1 MKRLF
6 PLLLVLVLLCGCT
19 PKSRYDPNR
28 HHYVSEERKESP
40 AVWYGSDE
48 DAFPPP
54 DDFMMSNAVASD
66 AILIGTVKTDGVIID
81 DPLSEKTPEL
91 TQRYTSYTV
100 EVNEIWFGDTQQDE
114 LDVWIVGD
122 ETFGR
127 LPKPQ
132 KGDVLILFLRKDLH
146 QDVYYQSLNY
156 DCNTFAINPPDDT
169 LFSFCSHEEMTSF
182 DGKSVNTLKK
192 AIEKKLK
199 EFGKVEEDYVYWCGA
214 VGKEYRSQALTD
226 WLNGD

>member
-6 PLLLVLVLLCGCT
+6 PLLLVLVFLCGCT

-48 DAFPPP
+48 DAFPLP
-54 DDFMMSNAVASD
+54 DDFLMASAVASD
-66 AILIGTVKTDGVIID
+66 VILVGTVVGEGETVTV
-81 DPLSEKTPEL
+81 PMTESAPEL
-91 TQRYTSYTV
+91 TVTYTYYPIHV
-100 EVNEIWFGDTQQDE
+100 EETWYGETETDEIILG
-114 LDVWIVGD
+114 LYGD
-122 ETFGR
+122 ENGGF
-127 LPKPQ
+127 LPKVRE
-132 KGDVLILFLRKDLH
+132 GDALVLFLFQEK
-146 QDVYYQSLNY
+146 QDGRYYPSQAAFY
-156 DCNTFAINPPDDT
+156 AINPPDDT
-169 LFSFCSHEEMTSF
+169 LFSFSADETLTSF

-199 EFGKVEEDYVYWCGA
+199 EFGKVEEGYVYWCGA

-226 WLNGD
+226 WLNED

>member
-54 DDFMMSNAVASD
+54 DDFLMASAVASD
-66 AILIGTVKTDGVIID
+66 VILVGTVVGEGETVTV
-81 DPLSEKTPEL
+81 PMTESAPEL
-91 TQRYTSYTV
+91 TVTYTYYPIHV
-100 EVNEIWFGDTQQDE
+100 EETWYGETETDEIILG
-114 LDVWIVGD
+114 LYGD
-122 ETFGR
+122 ENGGF
-127 LPKPQ
+127 LPKVRE
-132 KGDVLILFLRKDLH
+132 GDALVLFLFQEK
-146 QDVYYQSLNY
+146 QDGRYYPSQAAFY
-156 DCNTFAINPPDDT
+156 AINPPDDT
-169 LFSFCSHEEMTSF
+169 LFSFSADETLTSF

>member
-6 PLLLVLVLLCGCT
+6 PLLLVLVFLCGCT

-54 DDFMMSNAVASD
+54 DDFLMASAVASD
-66 AILIGTVKTDGVIID
+66 VILVGTVVGEGETVTV
-81 DPLSEKTPEL
+81 PMTESAPEL
-91 TQRYTSYTV
+91 TVTYTYYPIHV
-100 EVNEIWFGDTQQDE
+100 EETWYGETETDEIILG
-114 LDVWIVGD
+114 LYGD
-122 ETFGR
+122 ENGGF
-127 LPKPQ
+127 LPKLRE
-132 KGDVLILFLRKDLH
+132 GDALVLFLFQEK
-146 QDVYYQSLNY
+146 QDGRYYPSQAAFY
-156 DCNTFAINPPDDT
+156 AINPPDDT

-199 EFGKVEEDYVYWCGA
+199 EFGKVEEGYVYWCGA

>member
-6 PLLLVLVLLCGCT
+6 PLLLVLVFLCGCT

-54 DDFMMSNAVASD
+54 DDFMMASAVASD
-66 AILIGTVKTDGVIID
+66 VILVGTVVGEGETVTV
-81 DPLSEKTPEL
+81 PMTESAPEL
-91 TQRYTSYTV
+91 TVTYTYYPIHV
-100 EVNEIWFGDTQQDE
+100 EETWYGETETDEIILG
-114 LDVWIVGD
+114 LYGD
-122 ETFGR
+122 ENGGF
-127 LPKPQ
+127 LPKVRE
-132 KGDVLILFLRKDLH
+132 GDALVLFLFQEK
-146 QDVYYQSLNY
+146 QDGRYYPSQAAFY
-156 DCNTFAINPPDDT
+156 AINPPDDT
-169 LFSFCSHEEMTSF
+169 LFSFSADETLTSF

-199 EFGKVEEDYVYWCGA
+199 EFGKVEEGYVYWCGA

>member
-48 DAFPPP
+48 DSFPPP
-54 DDFMMSNAVASD
+54 DDFLMASAVASD
-66 AILIGTVKTDGVIID
+66 VILVGTVVGEGETVTV
-81 DPLSEKTPEL
+81 PMTESAPEL
-91 TQRYTSYTV
+91 TVTYTYYPIHV
-100 EVNEIWFGDTQQDE
+100 EETWYGETETDEIILG
-114 LDVWIVGD
+114 LYGD
-122 ETFGR
+122 ENGR
-127 LPKPQ
+127 FLPKVRE
-132 KGDVLILFLRKDLH
+132 GDALVLFLFQEK
-146 QDVYYQSLNY
+146 QDGRYYPSQAAFY
-156 DCNTFAINPPDDT
+156 AINPPDDT
-169 LFSFCSHEEMTSF
+169 LFSFSADETLTSF
-182 DGKSVNTLKK
+182 DGKNVNTLKK
-192 AIEKKLK
+192 AIKKKLK
-199 EFGKVEEDYVYWCGA
+199 EFGKVEEGYVYWCGA

>member
-1 MKRLF
+1 MKRLL

-54 DDFMMSNAVASD
+54 DDFMMASAVASD
-66 AILIGTVKTDGVIID
+66 VILVGTVVGEGETVTV
-81 DPLSEKTPEL
+81 PMTESAPEL
-91 TQRYTSYTV
+91 TVTYTYYPIHV
-100 EVNEIWFGDTQQDE
+100 EETWYGETETDEIILG
-114 LDVWIVGD
+114 LYGD
-122 ETFGR
+122 ENGGF
-127 LPKPQ
+127 LPKVRE
-132 KGDVLILFLRKDLH
+132 GDALVLFLFQEK
-146 QDVYYQSLNY
+146 QDGRYYPSQAAFY
-156 DCNTFAINPPDDT
+156 AINPPDDT
-169 LFSFCSHEEMTSF
+169 LFSFSADETLTSF

-199 EFGKVEEDYVYWCGA
+199 EFGKVEEGYVYWCGA

>member
-54 DDFMMSNAVASD
+54 DDFLMASVVASD
-66 AILIGTVKTDGVIID
+66 VILVGTVVGEGETVTV
-81 DPLSEKTPEL
+81 PMTESAPEL
-91 TQRYTSYTV
+91 TVTYTYYPIHV
-100 EVNEIWFGDTQQDE
+100 EETWYGETETDEIILG
-114 LDVWIVGD
+114 LYGD
-122 ETFGR
+122 ENGGF
-127 LPKPQ
+127 LPKVRE
-132 KGDVLILFLRKDLH
+132 GDALVLFLFQEK
-146 QDVYYQSLNY
+146 QDGRYYPSQAAFY
-156 DCNTFAINPPDDT
+156 AINPPDDT
-169 LFSFCSHEEMTSF
+169 LFSFSADETLTSF

-199 EFGKVEEDYVYWCGA
+199 EFGKVEEGYVYWCGA

>member
-54 DDFMMSNAVASD
+54 DDFLMASAVASD
-66 AILIGTVKTDGVIID
+66 VILVGTVVGEGETVTV
-81 DPLSEKTPEL
+81 PMTESAPEL
-91 TQRYTSYTV
+91 TVTYTYYPIHV
-100 EVNEIWFGDTQQDE
+100 EETWYGETDEIILG
-114 LDVWIVGD
+114 LYGD
-122 ETFGR
+122 ENGGF
-127 LPKPQ
+127 LPKVRE
-132 KGDVLILFLRKDLH
+132 GDALVLFLFQEK
-146 QDVYYQSLNY
+146 QDGRYYPSQAAFY
-156 DCNTFAINPPDDT
+156 AINPPDDT
-169 LFSFCSHEEMTSF
+169 LFSFSADETLTSF

-199 EFGKVEEDYVYWCGA
+199 EFGKVEEGYVYWCGA

>member
-6 PLLLVLVLLCGCT
+6 PLLLVLVFLCGCT

-54 DDFMMSNAVASD
+54 DDFLMASAVASD
-66 AILIGTVKTDGVIID
+66 VILVGTVVGEGETVTV
-81 DPLSEKTPEL
+81 PMTESAPEL
-91 TQRYTSYTV
+91 TVTYTYYPIHV
-100 EVNEIWFGDTQQDE
+100 EETWYGETETDEIILG
-114 LDVWIVGD
+114 LYGD
-122 ETFGR
+122 ENGGF
-127 LPKPQ
+127 LPKVRE
-132 KGDVLILFLRKDLH
+132 GDALVLFLFQEK
-146 QDVYYQSLNY
+146 QDGRYYPSQAAFY
-156 DCNTFAINPPDDT
+156 AINPPDDT
-169 LFSFCSHEEMTSF
+169 LFSFSADETLTSF
-182 DGKSVNTLKK
+182 DEKSVNTLKK

-199 EFGKVEEDYVYWCGA
+199 EFGKVEEGYVYWCGA

>member
-19 PKSRYDPNR
+19 PKSRYDPNC

-48 DAFPPP
+48 DSFPLP
-54 DDFMMSNAVASD
+54 DDFLMASAVASD
-66 AILIGTVKTDGVIID
+66 VILVGTVVGEGETVTV
-81 DPLSEKTPEL
+81 PMTESAPEL
-91 TQRYTSYTV
+91 TVTYTYYPIHV
-100 EVNEIWFGDTQQDE
+100 EETWYGETETDEIILG
-114 LDVWIVGD
+114 LYGD
-122 ETFGR
+122 ENGGF
-127 LPKPQ
+127 LPKVRE
-132 KGDVLILFLRKDLH
+132 GDALVLFLFQEK
-146 QDVYYQSLNY
+146 QDGRYYPSQAAFY
-156 DCNTFAINPPDDT
+156 AINPPDDT
-169 LFSFCSHEEMTSF
+169 LFSFSADETLTSF

-199 EFGKVEEDYVYWCGA
+199 EFGKVEEGYVYWCGA

>member
-54 DDFMMSNAVASD
+54 DDFLMASAVASD
-66 AILIGTVKTDGVIID
+66 VILVGTVVGEGETVTV
-81 DPLSEKTPEL
+81 PMTESAPEL
-91 TQRYTSYTV
+91 TVTYTYYPIHV
-100 EVNEIWFGDTQQDE
+100 EETWYGETETDEIILG
-114 LDVWIVGD
+114 LYGD
-122 ETFGR
+122 ENGGF
-127 LPKPQ
+127 LPKVRE
-132 KGDVLILFLRKDLH
+132 GDALVLFLFQEK
-146 QDVYYQSLNY
+146 QDGRYYPSQAAFY
-156 DCNTFAINPPDDT
+156 AINPPDDT
-169 LFSFCSHEEMTSF
+169 LFSFSADETLTSF

-199 EFGKVEEDYVYWCGA
+199 EFGKVEEGYVYWCGA

>member
-48 DAFPPP
+48 DSFPLP
-54 DDFMMSNAVASD
+54 DDFLMASAVASD
-66 AILIGTVKTDGVIID
+66 VILVGTVVGEGETVTV
-81 DPLSEKTPEL
+81 PMTESAPEL
-91 TQRYTSYTV
+91 TVTYTYYPIHV
-100 EVNEIWFGDTQQDE
+100 EETWYGETETDEIILG
-114 LDVWIVGD
+114 LYGD
-122 ETFGR
+122 ENGGF
-127 LPKPQ
+127 LPKVRE
-132 KGDVLILFLRKDLH
+132 GDALVLFLFQEK
-146 QDVYYQSLNY
+146 QDGRYYPSQAAFY
-156 DCNTFAINPPDDT
+156 AINPPDDT
-169 LFSFCSHEEMTSF
+169 LFSFSADETLTSF
-182 DGKSVNTLKK
+182 DGKNVNTLKK

>member
-28 HHYVSEERKESP
+28 HHYVSKERKESP

-54 DDFMMSNAVASD
+54 DDFLMASAVASD
-66 AILIGTVKTDGVIID
+66 VILVGTVVGEGETVTV
-81 DPLSEKTPEL
+81 PMTESAPEL
-91 TQRYTSYTV
+91 TVTYTYYPIHV
-100 EVNEIWFGDTQQDE
+100 EETWYGETETDEIILG
-114 LDVWIVGD
+114 LYGD
-122 ETFGR
+122 ENGGF
-127 LPKPQ
+127 LPKVRE
-132 KGDVLILFLRKDLH
+132 GDALVLFLFQEK
-146 QDVYYQSLNY
+146 QDGRYYPSQAAFY
-156 DCNTFAINPPDDT
+156 AINPPDDT
-169 LFSFCSHEEMTSF
+169 LFSFSADETLTSF

>member
-48 DAFPPP
+48 DSFPPP
-54 DDFMMSNAVASD
+54 DDFLMASAVASD
-66 AILIGTVKTDGVIID
+66 VILVGTVVGEGETVTV
-81 DPLSEKTPEL
+81 PMTESAPEL
-91 TQRYTSYTV
+91 TVTYTYYPIHV
-100 EVNEIWFGDTQQDE
+100 EETWYGETETDEIILG
-114 LDVWIVGD
+114 LYGD
-122 ETFGR
+122 ENGGF
-127 LPKPQ
+127 LPKVRE
-132 KGDVLILFLRKDLH
+132 GDALVLFLFQEK
-146 QDVYYQSLNY
+146 QDGRYYPSQAAFY
-156 DCNTFAINPPDDT
+156 AINPPDDT

-199 EFGKVEEDYVYWCGA
+199 EFGKVEEGYVYWCGA

>member
-54 DDFMMSNAVASD
+54 DDFLMASAVASD
-66 AILIGTVKTDGVIID
+66 VILVGTVVGEGETVTV
-81 DPLSEKTPEL
+81 PMTESAPEL
-91 TQRYTSYTV
+91 TVTYTYYPIHV
-100 EVNEIWFGDTQQDE
+100 EETWYGETETDEIILG
-114 LDVWIVGD
+114 LYGD
-122 ETFGR
+122 ENGGF
-127 LPKPQ
+127 LPKVRE
-132 KGDVLILFLRKDLH
+132 GDALVLFLFQEK
-146 QDVYYQSLNY
+146 QDGRYYPSQAAFY
-156 DCNTFAINPPDDT
+156 AINPPDDT
-169 LFSFCSHEEMTSF
+169 LFSFSADETLTSF
-182 DGKSVNTLKK
+182 DGKNVNTLKK

-199 EFGKVEEDYVYWCGA
+199 EFGKVEEGYVYWCGA

>member
-48 DAFPPP
+48 DAFPLP
-54 DDFMMSNAVASD
+54 DDFLMASAVASD
-66 AILIGTVKTDGVIID
+66 VILVGTVVGEGETVTV
-81 DPLSEKTPEL
+81 PMTESAPEL
-91 TQRYTSYTV
+91 TVTYTYYPIHV
-100 EVNEIWFGDTQQDE
+100 EETWYGETETDEIILG
-114 LDVWIVGD
+114 LYGD
-122 ETFGR
+122 ENGGF
-127 LPKPQ
+127 LPKVRE
-132 KGDVLILFLRKDLH
+132 GDALVLFLFQEK
-146 QDVYYQSLNY
+146 QDGRYYPSQAAFY
-156 DCNTFAINPPDDT
+156 AINPPDDT
-169 LFSFCSHEEMTSF
+169 LFSFSADETLTSF

-199 EFGKVEEDYVYWCGA
+199 EFGKVEEGYVYWCGA

>member
-48 DAFPPP
+48 DSFPPP
-54 DDFMMSNAVASD
+54 DDFLMASAVASD
-66 AILIGTVKTDGVIID
+66 VILVGTVVGEGETVTV
-81 DPLSEKTPEL
+81 PMTESAPEL
-91 TQRYTSYTV
+91 TVTYTYYPIHV
-100 EVNEIWFGDTQQDE
+100 EETWYGETETDEIILG
-114 LDVWIVGD
+114 LYGD
-122 ETFGR
+122 ENGGF
-127 LPKPQ
+127 LPKVRE
-132 KGDVLILFLRKDLH
+132 GDALVLFLFQEK
-146 QDVYYQSLNY
+146 QDGRYYPSQAAFY
-156 DCNTFAINPPDDT
+156 AINPPDDM
-169 LFSFCSHEEMTSF
+169 LFSFSADETLTSF

-199 EFGKVEEDYVYWCGA
+199 EFGKVEEGYVYWCGA

>member
-48 DAFPPP
+48 DAFPLP
-54 DDFMMSNAVASD
+54 DDFLMASAVASD
-66 AILIGTVKTDGVIID
+66 VILVGTVVGEGETVTV
-81 DPLSEKTPEL
+81 PMTESAPEL
-91 TQRYTSYTV
+91 TVTYTYYPIHV
-100 EVNEIWFGDTQQDE
+100 EETWYGETETDEIILG
-114 LDVWIVGD
+114 LYGD
-122 ETFGR
+122 ENGGF
-127 LPKPQ
+127 LPKVRE
-132 KGDVLILFLRKDLH
+132 GDALVLFLFQEK
-146 QDVYYQSLNY
+146 QDGRYYPSQAAFY
-156 DCNTFAINPPDDT
+156 AINPPDDT
-169 LFSFCSHEEMTSF
+169 LFSFSADETLTSF

>member
-54 DDFMMSNAVASD
+54 DDFLMASAVASD
-66 AILIGTVKTDGVIID
+66 VILVGTVVGEGETVTV
-81 DPLSEKTPEL
+81 PMTESAPEL
-91 TQRYTSYTV
+91 TVTYTYYPIHV
-100 EVNEIWFGDTQQDE
+100 EETWYGETETDEIILG
-114 LDVWIVGD
+114 LYGD
-122 ETFGR
+122 ENGGF
-127 LPKPQ
+127 LPKVRE
-132 KGDVLILFLRKDLH
+132 GDALVLFLFQEK
-146 QDVYYQSLNY
+146 QDGRYYPSQAAFY
-156 DCNTFAINPPDDT
+156 AINPLDDT
-169 LFSFCSHEEMTSF
+169 LFSFSADETLTSF

>member
-54 DDFMMSNAVASD
+54 DDFLMASAVASD
-66 AILIGTVKTDGVIID
+66 VILVGTVVGEGETVTV
-81 DPLSEKTPEL
+81 PMTESAPEL
-91 TQRYTSYTV
+91 TVTYTYYPIHV
-100 EVNEIWFGDTQQDE
+100 EETWYGETETDEIILG
-114 LDVWIVGD
+114 LYGD
-122 ETFGR
+122 ENGGF
-127 LPKPQ
+127 LPKVRE
-132 KGDVLILFLRKDLH
+132 GDALVLFLFQEK
-146 QDVYYQSLNY
+146 QDGRYYPSQAAFY
-156 DCNTFAINPPDDT
+156 AINPPDDT
-169 LFSFCSHEEMTSF
+169 LFSFSADETLTSF

-192 AIEKKLK
+192 SIEKKLK
-199 EFGKVEEDYVYWCGA
+199 EFGKVEEGYVYWCGA

>member
-54 DDFMMSNAVASD
+54 DDFMMASAVASD
-66 AILIGTVKTDGVIID
+66 VILVGTVVGEGETVTV
-81 DPLSEKTPEL
+81 PMTESAPEL
-91 TQRYTSYTV
+91 TVTYTYYPIHV
-100 EVNEIWFGDTQQDE
+100 EETWYGETETDEIILG
-114 LDVWIVGD
+114 LYGD
-122 ETFGR
+122 ENGGF
-127 LPKPQ
+127 LPKVRE
-132 KGDVLILFLRKDLH
+132 GDALVLFLFQEK
-146 QDVYYQSLNY
+146 QDGRYYPSQAAFY
-156 DCNTFAINPPDDT
+156 AINPPDDT
-169 LFSFCSHEEMTSF
+169 LFSFSADETLTSF

>member
-54 DDFMMSNAVASD
+54 DDFLMASAVASD
-66 AILIGTVKTDGVIID
+66 VILVGTVVGEGETVTV
-81 DPLSEKTPEL
+81 PMTESAPEL
-91 TQRYTSYTV
+91 TVTYTYYPIHV
-100 EVNEIWFGDTQQDE
+100 EETWYGETETDEIILG
-114 LDVWIVGD
+114 LYGD
-122 ETFGR
+122 ENGGF
-127 LPKPQ
+127 LPKVRE
-132 KGDVLILFLRKDLH
+132 GDALVLFLFQEK
-146 QDVYYQSLNY
+146 QDGRYYPSQAAFY
-156 DCNTFAINPPDDT
+156 AINPPDDT

-199 EFGKVEEDYVYWCGA
+199 EFGKVEEGYVYWCGA